1 MNRTVKKIILLFS
14 AVAAIVICVVWF
26 LSQLAGQPQGK
37 MEPTNLSEYI
47 KKESEKGIKDKDYK
61 DAYSGFLKLK
71 DIIKTEDAIKK
82 NNGIKLHPSE
92 TIEECKASIYND
104 FGEIFANYVDEFFGR
119 SYWDEEEM
127 KNMQKVAN
135 EIVACSPEKNKNSK
149 VEEQIKRVEENN
161 KDYATAKGTIARAKF
176 CRSVNE
182 VEKIIKDVKMLNS
195 NNDLKNEETIIRK
208 LRDAV
213 NDAKQSCAECIYKK
227 AERVFQNK
235 CSYGSY
241 NAYTIERDKVCEEI
255 ENFKKKGWVYKK
267 LDNIQDAIKNN
278 DPWEKCYKK

>member
-1 MNRTVKKIILLFS
+1 MNRTVKKITLLFS

-26 LSQLAGQPQGK
+26 VSQLTGQPQGK
-37 MEPTNLSEYI
+37 IEPTNLNEYI

-61 DAYSGFLKLK
+61 DAYSEFLRLK
-71 DIIKTEDAIKK
+71 EIIKTEDAIKK

-119 SYWDEEEM
+119 SHWDEEEM

-135 EIVACSPEKNKNSK
+135 EIAACSPEKNKNDK
-149 VEEQIKRVEENN
+149 VEAQIKRVEKNN

-182 VEKIIKDVKMLNS
+182 VEKIIKAVNTLNS
-195 NNDLKNEETIIRK
+195 NKDLKNEETIRHG
-208 LRDAV
+208 LSDAK

-227 AERVFQNK
+227 AERVFQNR

-241 NAYTIERDKVCEEI
+241 DAYTIERDKVCEEI
-255 ENFKKKGWVYKK
+255 ENFKKKGWVYQK
-267 LDNIQDAIKNN
+267 LDNIQKDIKDN
-278 DPWEKCYKK
+278 DPWRKCY

>member
-1 MNRTVKKIILLFS
+1 MNRTVKKITLLFS

-26 LSQLAGQPQGK
+26 VSQLRNQPQGK

-104 FGEIFANYVDEFFGR
+104 FGEIFANYVDEFFRR
-119 SYWDEEEM
+119 SHWDEEEM
-127 KNMQKVAN
+127 KNMQKAAN
-135 EIVACSPEKNKNSK
+135 EIAACSPEKNKNNE
-149 VEEQIKRVEENN
+149 VEAQIKRVEKNN

-182 VEKIIKDVKMLNS
+182 VEKIIKAVNTLNS
-195 NNDLKNEETIIRK
+195 NKDLKNEETIRHG
-208 LRDAV
+208 LSDAK

-227 AERVFQNK
+227 AERVFQNR

-241 NAYTIERDKVCEEI
+241 DAYTIERDKVCEEI
-255 ENFKKKGWVYKK
+255 ENFKKKGWVYQK
-267 LDNIQDAIKNN
+267 LDNIQKDIKDN
-278 DPWEKCYKK
+278 DPWRKCY

>member
-1 MNRTVKKIILLFS
+1 MNRTVKKILLLS
-14 AVAAIVICVVWF
+14 GIVAVITICVLGF
-26 LSQLAGQPQGK
+26 ISQLAGQPQGK

-47 KKESEKGIKDKDYK
+47 KKESENGIKDKDYK
-61 DAYSGFLKLK
+61 DAYSEFSRLKE
-71 DIIKTEDAIKK
+71 IIKTEDAIKK

-104 FGEIFANYVDEFFGR
+104 FGEIFANYVDEFFRR
-119 SYWDEEEM
+119 SHWDEEEM

-135 EIVACSPEKNKNSK
+135 EIAACSPEKNKNDK
-149 VEEQIKRVEENN
+149 VEAQIKRVEKNN

-182 VEKIIKDVKMLNS
+182 VEKINKDVKTLNS
-195 NNDLKNEETIIRK
+195 NNDLKNEETTIRK
-208 LRDAV
+208 LSDAE

-227 AERVFQNK
+227 AERVLQNR

-241 NAYTIERDKVCEEI
+241 YAYTIERNKVFEEI
-255 ENFKKKGWVYKK
+255 ENFKKKGWVYQK
-267 LDNIQDAIKNN
+267 LDKIKRDIMN
-278 DPWEKCYKK
+278 DDPYGVCY